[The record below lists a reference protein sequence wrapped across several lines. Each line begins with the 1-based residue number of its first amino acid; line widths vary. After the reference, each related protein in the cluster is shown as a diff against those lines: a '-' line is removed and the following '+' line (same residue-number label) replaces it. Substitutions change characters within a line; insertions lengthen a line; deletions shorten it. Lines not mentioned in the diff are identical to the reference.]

1 MIIVVAVV
9 VVVVVVDMSNGT
21 KVMLTSEFIYEL
33 AVMSISYLKLL
44 WLTLF

>member
-21 KVMLTSEFIYEL
+21 KVMLTSEFIYKL